1 MRLIYKAI
9 KTILLITCFISVYC
23 SLFSQVSSYQLNS
36 PDNRLLVKIGLDP
49 DKALTYQLFYENQ
62 PVVLE
67 SKFGIVVNGQAWN
80 DKIELKDFSESS
92 RDISWNPL
100 YGERS
105 VVRDHFNETA
115 FLLTR
120 ESVSNLGIKLTIRI
134 YNEGMAFRFGFG
146 ESASRYGMG
155 PLHITGETT
164 EYSFPDNTM
173 AWHTKMA
180 QTPHTYLPLKDW
192 SSESDRP
199 LTLEL
204 PGGLFA
210 CLTEAAMVNY
220 SRTKFRLSSDKPGT
234 IVGSMYDSVDEFPPF
249 STPWRVIMVA
259 KKAVDLLQNNDLI
272 LNLNKSC
279 EIANTSWIKPGKIM
293 REMTLSTSGAKKLVD
308 FCVKHNIQ
316 YIDLTFWNGNDTT
329 FNATRPN
336 VSSSR
341 SNEPYDMF
349 EIIRY
354 AKSKGIGVWLY
365 VNQRPLTAQIDSLL
379 PLYHSWGINGI
390 KFGFVHVG
398 SHRWTVWLHEAMKKC
413 AKYQIMADIHD
424 EYRPTGFSRTYP
436 NLLTQE
442 GVRGNEEMP
451 DAVNNTILPFTR
463 YIAGP
468 ADYTMCYYA
477 RKEFG
482 RTNRYIQ
489 NSPAHQLALPVIYYS
504 PLQYMFWYDTPD
516 SFRGEPEIEFWDAL
530 PTVWDDTKVLAGE
543 IGKFIAVAR
552 RSGENWFLGSITN
565 TDGRELKLPLEFLEK
580 GKKYEAT
587 IYSDNPEVNT
597 RTHVGIE
604 RQQVD
609 SKTTLVVK
617 LPASGGQA
625 VLIKPVKK

>member
-1 MRLIYKAI
+1 MK
-9 KTILLITCFISVYC
+9 KSFLLFYFLISV
-23 SLFSQVSSYQLNS
+23 QVLLSENNYQLSS
-36 PDNRLLVKIGLDP
+36 PDKKLTVRIKP
-49 DKALTYQLFYENQ
+49 DTNKALVYELLFDNE

-67 SKFGIVVNGQAWN
+67 SKFGITVNGQ
-80 DKIELKDFSESS
+80 
-92 RDISWNPL
+92 SWNSGIEIKEIRERSQDLTWKPV

-105 VVRDHFNETA
+105 VIRDHFNEIA
-115 FLLTR
+115 LLLTR
-120 ESVSNLGIKLTIRI
+120 EGIGNLAINLTIRL

-146 ESASRYGMG
+146 ESTSKYGMG

-164 EYSFPDNTM
+164 EYAFPDKTM
-173 AWHTKMA
+173 AWHTRMA
-180 QTPHTYLPLKDW
+180 QTPHNYLPLKDW
-192 SSESDRP
+192 PSESDRP

-204 PGGLFA
+204 PNGLFA
-210 CLTEAAMVNY
+210 CLTEAALVNY
-220 SRTKFRLSSDKPGT
+220 ARTKFRLSSERPNTLTGF
-234 IVGSMYDSVDEFPPF
+234 MYDSVDELPPF
-249 STPWRVIMVA
+249 STPWRVIMVTA
-259 KKAVDLLQNNDLI
+259 KAVDLLQNNDLI
-272 LNLNKSC
+272 LNLNKPC
-279 EIANTSWIKPGKIM
+279 EIHNTSWIKPGKVM
-293 REMTLSTSGAKKLVD
+293 REVTLTTSGAKKLVD
-308 FCVKHNIQ
+308 FCVAHHIL

-329 FNATRPN
+329 YNATKPIP
-336 VSSSR
+336 VGKDG
-341 SNEPYDMF
+341 EPYDMP

-365 VNQRPLTAQIDSLL
+365 VNQRPLENQIDSLL

-413 AKYQIMADIHD
+413 ARFQIMADIHD

-463 YIAGP
+463 FIAGA

-482 RTNRYIQ
+482 RSSRYIL
-489 NSPAHQLALPVIYYS
+489 NTPAHQLALPVVFYS

-516 SFRGEPEIEFWDAL
+516 NFQGEPEIEFWDAL
-530 PTVWDDTKVLAGE
+530 ATVWDDTRVLAGE
-543 IGKFIAVAR
+543 IGKYISVAR

-565 TDGRELKLPLEFLEK
+565 TESRELRIPLSFLEK

-587 IYSDNPEVNT
+587 FYSDDSGVNT
-597 RTHVGIE
+597 RTHVGIRKE
-604 RQQVD
+604 IVD
-609 SKTTLVVK
+609 NHTVLTCRLQ
-617 LPASGGQA
+617 ASGGEA
-625 VLIKPVKK
+625 ALIKPLPVKENKTK